1 MYFKIKI
8 LYFLLNLKLNKWFN
22 RNALIKLQEKR
33 LKYFLRSL
41 VRSPYYKP
49 FCSDEP
55 ELKDFP
61 ITNKSVFMENFTQIN
76 TCNIS
81 LNNAM
86 EVATQAEINRNFNP
100 MVGKFTVG
108 LSTGTCG
115 NRGIFLASENE
126 RAKWVAG
133 ILDRVIGF
141 SLKKRKIAFFLR
153 ANSNLYQSVNSRL
166 LKFYFFD
173 ILKQSSEHFERL
185 SKINPQILVAQPSML
200 SILAEAKEKRL
211 LHISPEKIIS
221 VAEVL
226 TDEDKKYISKVFNQ
240 IVHQVYQCTEGFLAS
255 TCKNGTLHFNED
267 YLIIEKKYIDHES
280 KRFHPIITDLLRTTQ
295 PVVRYELND
304 IITEKTNCPCGS
316 KMMAIEQ
323 IEGRSDD
330 ILTFTDRSNH
340 TIRLFPDAFR
350 RAIVLS
356 DETIID
362 YAVIQTAENSISLY
376 INGTHSS
383 SFHNAEE
390 SLMKLFADHN
400 IDSVQINKSEKNP
413 HVSGEKKRRIKNEYR
428 KAN

>member
-1 MYFKIKI
+1 MCFKIKI
-8 LYFLLNLKLNKWFN
+8 LYFLLNLKLNKWFY

-49 FCSDEP
+49 FCSDEA

-81 LNNAM
+81 LNNSM
-86 EVATQAEINRNFNP
+86 EVAIRAETNRDFNP
-100 MVGKFTVG
+100 MIGKYTVG
-108 LSTGTCG
+108 LSTGTSG
-115 NRGIFLASENE
+115 NRGLFLASENE

-153 ANSNLYQSVNSRL
+153 ANSNLYQSVNSKL
-166 LKFYFFD
+166 LKFHFFD
-173 ILKQSSEHFERL
+173 ILKQSSDHIERL
-185 SKINPQILVAQPSML
+185 NKINPQILVAQPSML

-267 YLIIEKKYIDHES
+267 FLIIEKKYIDRES

-400 IDSVQINKSEKNP
+400 IDSVQINKLEKNP
-413 HVSGEKKRRIKNEYR
+413 HISGEKKRRIKNEYR